1 MLEFEIE
8 SAEDL
13 EIFVKRPIDCSW
25 FFMLK
30 GHGNEQILIL
40 YFLASCAAR
49 MIQES
54 LKYWGLQIGQHHM
67 A

>member
-8 SAEDL
+8 SDKDL
-13 EIFVKRPIDCSW
+13 EIFVKRPIGSSW

-30 GHGNEQILIL
+30 GHGNGQILIL

-54 LKYWGLQIGQHHM
+54 LKY
-67 A
+67 

>member
-13 EIFVKRPIDCSW
+13 KIFVRRLIDCSW

-30 GHGNEQILIL
+30 GHGNGQILIL
-40 YFLASCAAR
+40 YFLASCVAR

-54 LKYWGLQIGQHHM
+54 LKY
-67 A
+67 